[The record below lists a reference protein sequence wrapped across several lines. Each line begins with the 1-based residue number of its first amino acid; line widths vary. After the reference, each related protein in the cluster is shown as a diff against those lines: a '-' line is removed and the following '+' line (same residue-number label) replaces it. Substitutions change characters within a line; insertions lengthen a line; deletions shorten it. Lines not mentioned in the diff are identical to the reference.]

1 MITREKSY
9 LHRSQHFVRDV
20 FILGLAS
27 GAYLVLVHGSEQME
41 MRATAVYL
49 VCLISHIINH
59 QTCPKTVALV
69 AFGTAYLTFA
79 TTLVAGETVF
89 DCATKSSAIATYS
102 LDDISE
108 CPPFQATYANKTKIK
123 AQILQ
128 RGGSKSLKAYQC
140 RLVMRREACYCSML
154 GNRELEITKKIFKS
168 HLPFFAS
175 LRRPS
180 NPSEK

>member
-49 VCLISHIINH
+49 VCLIAHIINH
-59 QTCPKTVALV
+59 QNCPKTVALV

-79 TTLVAGETVF
+79 STLVAGETVF
-89 DCATKSSAIATYS
+89 DCATKSAAIATYS

-128 RGGSKSLKAYQC
+128 RGGSKALKAYQC

-154 GNRELEITKKIFKS
+154 GNRELEITKKYLNYTYRF
-168 HLPFFAS
+168 LTS

-180 NPSEK
+180 NPSEQ

>member
-1 MITREKSY
+1 MVTREKLY
-9 LHRSQHFVRDV
+9 LHHSPHFLRDV

-27 GAYLVLVHGSEQME
+27 GAYLVLVDRSEQME
-41 MRATAVYL
+41 MKVTAVYL
-49 VCLISHIINH
+49 VCLISHLINH
-59 QTCPKTVALV
+59 QNYPKIVALLT
-69 AFGTAYLTFA
+69 FGMAYLTFA
-79 TTLVAGETVF
+79 STLVAGETVF
-89 DCATKSSAIATYS
+89 DCATKTSAIATYS

-154 GNRELEITKKIFKS
+154 GNRELKIPRKEF
-168 HLPFFAS
+168 
-175 LRRPS
+175 
-180 NPSEK
+180 